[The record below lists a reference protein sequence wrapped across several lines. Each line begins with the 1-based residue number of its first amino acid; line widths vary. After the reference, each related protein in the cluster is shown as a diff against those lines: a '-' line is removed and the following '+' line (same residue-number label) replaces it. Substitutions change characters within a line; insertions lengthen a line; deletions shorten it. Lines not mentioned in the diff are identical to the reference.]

1 MNVMVLFF
9 DFGLQKSVKNP
20 VVIEIR
26 LEPRASNWL
35 AALPP
40 EFCKLYDEKAW
51 YRYVIFFQNT
61 RAMTASDVNLHGN
74 IQDVQTFPNFNTG
87 TFEIFSNG
95 R

>member
-9 DFGLQKSVKNP
+9 DFGLTKCVKNP

-51 YRYVIFFQNT
+51 YGYVIFFQNT
-61 RAMTASDVNLHGN
+61 RAMTASDEFAWKYTRCSNLSKLQYWN
-74 IQDVQTFPNFNTG
+74 I
-87 TFEIFSNG
+87 
-95 R
+95 